1 MLILTVLEPS
11 ELLREGLH
19 LAGFDGR
26 RQQSVCRATNLMRF
40 RSFYGSNPL
49 VYVAILEDLQM
60 TDLPDAH
67 VDPAKLCLPSF
78 LLALNFLRE
87 YRMEHQRAGLFKV
100 CERTARKWGWFY
112 ARRIQALKEIKVCCG
127 AASSPSYSFGDI
139 LLIFCFAPHL

>member
-1 MLILTVLEPS
+1 MLILTVEPS

-19 LAGFDGR
+19 LAGFDDR
-26 RQQSVCRATNLMRF
+26 RQQSVCRATNLIRF

-78 LLALNFLRE
+78 LLAR
-87 YRMEHQRAGLFKV
+87 
-100 CERTARKWGWFY
+100 
-112 ARRIQALKEIKVCCG
+112 
-127 AASSPSYSFGDI
+127 
-139 LLIFCFAPHL
+139 

>member
-1 MLILTVLEPS
+1 MRGLTTGDNRACVE
-11 ELLREGLH
+11 
-19 LAGFDGR
+19 
-26 RQQSVCRATNLMRF
+26 RQTTNLMRF

-100 CERTARKWGWFY
+100 CERTAREGVQVIE
-112 ARRIQALKEIKVCCG
+112 RNLP
-127 AASSPSYSFGDI
+127 PSHVR
-139 LLIFCFAPHL
+139 L